1 MIIDVEKLS
10 KMSKKEALLL
20 CYESGLAKIL
30 LDIGQITP
38 TVYENYNRLIIYN
51 LSRDQD
57 NGHMEAVKITAKL
70 TKASPSTVRRS
81 LAFFK

>member
-1 MIIDVEKLS
+1 MIIDVEELA
-10 KMSKKEALLL
+10 KMQPKQALLKV
-20 CYESGLAKIL
+20 YESGLAKIL

-38 TVYENYNRLIIYN
+38 TVYENYNRYIIYN
-51 LSRDQD
+51 LTREQD

-81 LAFFK
+81 LDFFK